1 MRLELNKEIFLQRVQ
16 DEVQRR
22 NDLLNFY
29 ENVFLPMLDKF
40 NGKVYNI
47 RFIKALRDA
56 CQDDLMWVREL
67 EYDEI
72 RVDKRSEK
80 FNYSDYESIYM
91 RLILNKDG
99 RIDKEASLSDKL
111 GQSRLNSFKN
121 YTKELSSI
129 ADNYDEYMKVCEE
142 LKNALGKYKDLPY
155 RFRQNVGF
163 WDGYCIKH

>member
-1 MRLELNKEIFLQRVQ
+1 MRLELNKEDFLQRVQ
-16 DEVQRR
+16 DEAQRR

-47 RFIKALRDA
+47 RFIKALREA

-72 RVDKRSEK
+72 RVDKRSAK
-80 FNYSDYESIYM
+80 FNYSDCESIYM
-91 RLILNKDG
+91 RLILNEDG

-111 GQSRLNSFKN
+111 GQSRLNSFKE
-121 YTKELSSI
+121 YTKELSNI
-129 ADNYDEYMKVCEE
+129 ADNYDEYMKVCEN
-142 LKNALGKYKDLPY
+142 LKNALSQYKDLPY
-155 RFRQNVGF
+155 RFRQNVKF
-163 WDGYCIKH
+163 HDSYCIYK